1 MPKEITHCLF
11 AEKSVYALAASDFP
25 ARRKAGREIVFL
37 FEKQKEALLY
47 GSVAPD
53 IFYYDLPM
61 PWEKKKTP
69 RGAVWG
75 DLVHGSH
82 GEDALRHVREML
94 LVLKSPELQAPLTGG
109 KALGR
114 DEHALLVLF
123 VMGYLAHVALDTLL
137 HPFVYYYSG
146 NYYADDVVEK
156 RRAEARHRALET
168 VYDLY
173 NLERFG
179 TTLKKYRPRA
189 RIYLKDEPR
198 YLVLGLYALSLLR
211 AWPELAK
218 KEFGTGEIP
227 HNIRH
232 HPLFAIAHRSY
243 KKQLLFNKMFQSRSV
258 SRFGLWLNH
267 KRNDG
272 LHNNSSLLYP
282 AATYREYLATA
293 QNRALAIEKLQIYRD
308 PVDNR
313 AHVFS
318 PARIERR
325 ILARTQGMYRVVWS
339 YLEGKIGEAQL
350 GYYLRGFSLNSG
362 RVGVPTNAMR
372 YFAPLA
378 IDGNFQLRPLHGAF
392 AL

>member
-11 AEKSVYALAASDFP
+11 AEKSVHALAASDFP
-25 ARRKAGREIVFL
+25 ARRETGREILFL

-53 IFYYDLPM
+53 IFYYDVPM

-75 DLVHGSH
+75 DLVHGAH
-82 GEDALRHVREML
+82 GEDALHHVREML
-94 LVLKSPELQAPLTGG
+94 RVLKNPALQVPLTGNR
-109 KALGR
+109 ALKR
-114 DEHALLVLF
+114 DEHSLLVLF

-146 NYYADDVVEK
+146 NYYADDRAEK
-156 RRAEARHRALET
+156 RRVEARHRALET

-198 YLVLGLYALSLLR
+198 YLALGLYALGLLR

-218 KEFGTGEIP
+218 KEFGSEKLP
-227 HNIRH
+227 PNIRK
-232 HPLFAIAHRSY
+232 HPLFAITHRSY
-243 KKQLLFNKMFQSRSV
+243 KKQLLFNKIFQNRSV

-272 LHNNSSLLYP
+272 WHDNSSLLYP
-282 AATYREYLATA
+282 AATYREYLANA
-293 QNRALAIEKLQIYRD
+293 AHRALAIEKLRTYRD

-313 AHVFS
+313 LHIFS

-325 ILARTQGMYRVVWS
+325 ILVRTQGMYRVVWS
-339 YLEGKIGEAQL
+339 YLEGKIDEKRL
-350 GYYLRGFSLNSG
+350 SYYLRGFSLNNG

-378 IDGNFQLRPLHGAF
+378 IDGNFRLSQLREAF